1 MPSDTFRLESFRPWN
16 PFQDKSQPL
25 RESLDVCHY
34 PSPVSITATSISS
47 NYRDSPRYPNVHS
60 HTSERHPLPPRP
72 PVEVCL
78 KDSLPQEINIQHQPT
93 VENQASCVDLG
104 AEALDFEDTLHLQD
118 LSSPGDEAHPLICDS
133 LGQDSQYPLGFKSSD
148 LGLARTTS

>member
-1 MPSDTFRLESFRPWN
+1 M
-16 PFQDKSQPL
+16 
-25 RESLDVCHY
+25 
-34 PSPVSITATSISS
+34 
-47 NYRDSPRYPNVHS
+47 
-60 HTSERHPLPPRP
+60 
-72 PVEVCL
+72 EVCL

>member
-1 MPSDTFRLESFRPWN
+1 MPSDTFRLESFRQWK
-16 PFQDKSQPL
+16 PFQNKSQPP

-34 PSPVSITATSISS
+34 PSLVSITATSTSS
-47 NYRDSPRYPNVHS
+47 NSRGSPRYPNVHS

-78 KDSLPQEINIQHQPT
+78 NDSLPQEISTQHQPT
-93 VENQASCVDLG
+93 VVNQTSCLDLG
-104 AEALDFEDTLHLQD
+104 VEALDFEDTPHLQD

-133 LGQDSQYPLGFKSSD
+133 LG
-148 LGLARTTS
+148 